1 MSDVFGRLRDSLGK
15 GEMAQWPAAA
25 DASLPGGS
33 VFDVLAIRPTHVGPG
48 AARAEMVVGDQH
60 LNQRGFC
67 QGGVVVTLADATAGW
82 ATYCLVPDG
91 HGFTTLELHANL
103 IGSARKGD
111 VLVAL
116 ARPVH
121 AGRTTAVLAVDV
133 MRLEQEQL
141 PAPERR
147 LSAMFTCTQ
156 SVLSP
161 R

>member
-1 MSDVFGRLRDSLGK
+1 MSDVFGRLRDSLSK
-15 GEMAQWPAAA
+15 GQMVAWPEEA
-25 DASLPGGS
+25 DALIPSGS
-33 VFDVLAIRPTHVGPG
+33 IFDMLQIRPTHVGPG
-48 AARAEMVVGDQH
+48 SARAEMIVDAQH

-67 QGGVVVTLADATAGW
+67 QGGAIVTLADATAGW

-91 HGFTTLELHANL
+91 HAFTTLEVHTNL

-121 AGRTTAVLAVDV
+121 AGQSTAVLAVEV
-133 MRLEQEQL
+133 LRLEQEQL
-141 PAPERR
+141 SGPDRR
-147 LSAMFTCTQ
+147 LCAMFTCTQ
-156 SVLSP
+156 SILAP